1 MTTEVLNKDKVQN
14 THSISVTISKDIN
27 LLEEWNKLDDT
38 KKYYNMEQMSNKAL
52 KMLLEIT
59 VEECSSML
67 E

>member
-1 MTTEVLNKDKVQN
+1 MQN

-38 KKYYNMEQMSNKAL
+38 KEYYNMEQMSNKAL

>member
-38 KKYYNMEQMSNKAL
+38 KEYYNMEQMSNKAL